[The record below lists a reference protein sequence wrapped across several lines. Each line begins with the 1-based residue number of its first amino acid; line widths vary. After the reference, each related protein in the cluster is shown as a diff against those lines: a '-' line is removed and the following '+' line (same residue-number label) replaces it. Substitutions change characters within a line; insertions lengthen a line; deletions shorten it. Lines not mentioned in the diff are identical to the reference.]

1 MACFFEFANMDL
13 KVWRLHPQACR
24 VIQAEKTL
32 NNSAHKE
39 GVKWCHPFSTVN
51 RLGWWIFPPVDLDF
65 SYNGTEFKYQLLED
79 FNDADVE
86 LVHSNVKPE
95 DEVSP
100 EMWCPKGGRTKFSW
114 GAVEPNVLQMWTGL
128 ILQTPPGWSLQ
139 IRSPINC
146 NPQPFHVM
154 EGILETDWM
163 QYDIWLNIVVDRN
176 NELIQF
182 RKNGWPPIAQIVP
195 VFREA
200 YQDWNLQTQ
209 DLNRNTPEANQVFD
223 YWIHYNQKKFAH
235 GGNQYLGDGRTKDST
250 TFYHE
255 RKRILD
261 EQQLPKKEELQPK
274 CPFSKK
280 EINQSSDKPKL
291 FKKIFKK
298 SKD

>member
-1 MACFFEFANMDL
+1 MDL
-13 KVWRLHPQACR
+13 KVWQLHPKACR
-24 VIQAEKTL
+24 VVQAEKTL
-32 NNSAHKE
+32 NGSAHKE

-51 RLGWWIFPPVDLDF
+51 RFGWWIFPPIDLDF
-65 SYNGTEFKYQLLED
+65 SYNGKTFNYEFFEEFD
-79 FNDADVE
+79 DSDVE
-86 LVHSNVKPE
+86 LVRKNVRAE
-95 DEVSP
+95 DQVSP

-128 ILQTPPGWSLQ
+128 IFQTPPGWSLQ

-176 NELIQF
+176 DELIQF

-200 YQDWNLQTQ
+200 YQNWDLQVQ
-209 DLNRNTPEANQVFD
+209 DLNRNSAEANQVFD
-223 YWIHYNQKKFAH
+223 YWIHYNQKKFGQ
-235 GGNQYLGDGRTKDST
+235 GGNQYLGDGRNKDAT
-250 TFYHE
+250 TFYRE

-261 EQQLPKKEELQPK
+261 DNQLPKVEELKPK
-274 CPFSKK
+274 CPFSF
-280 EINQSSDKPKL
+280 EKPKLFKKL

-298 SKD
+298 SKE